1 MIMSKYTIVDT
12 GKPWN
17 QPQRWVAL
25 NTINRRETI
34 VNSIPLTNQTL
45 SDPTSP
51 MPLSPANLLTSK
63 TKVFMPPPGN
73 FDQPDNY
80 SERQWRR
87 IQHLGNDVWS
97 RWKIKFLSTLQSRQK
112 WNDLKENVEVGDVVL
127 LKTNNTYRNKW
138 QMESVV
144 ENMTDKDGL
153 IRSVKLRIGG
163 KHNSDQTLIRPVTK
177 LVLLVRNEDV
187 QFPDGETKN

>member
-1 MIMSKYTIVDT
+1 
-12 GKPWN
+12 
-17 QPQRWVAL
+17 
-25 NTINRRETI
+25 
-34 VNSIPLTNQTL
+34 
-45 SDPTSP
+45 
-51 MPLSPANLLTSK
+51 
-63 TKVFMPPPGN
+63 MPPPGN

-80 SERQWRR
+80 RERQWRR
-87 IQHLGNDVWS
+87 VQHLGNDFWS

-127 LKTNNTYRNKW
+127 LKTNNTYRNKR

-163 KHNSDQTLIRPVTK
+163 KHNSDQALIRPIKK